1 MAKIYYS
8 TQPVWWNTGNEIK
21 PNRAAF
27 NKFTF
32 TQADNFNISWV
43 DEMTIEVIVP
53 NQNLCTL
60 IKIEDNIDNI
70 TKYFYLLEVVNRTSV
85 NQECVYELDV
95 WLTYLLPYLEANKD
109 IQNINTIRTLDV
121 STLAPTINIDPIG
134 VPTGRIIT
142 KKFNP
147 IKTINQDANIF
158 RLSGKETSYS
168 EQVSPRPGVST
179 NIYYVFKSKPTDKV
193 NINISHYFRNTEE
206 ILPNYVLVPVL
217 DIGPLGLAITE
228 NYDSYIKQSGQ
239 LGGWAPQPKQ
249 AIHQVLNSAYNLN
262 ELVRIVADFGSFNG
276 LGDFLGVWVGPNF
289 FRFKNSGIKVL
300 RQMTGGAISQPVY
313 DVYNTTN
320 IMFRPND
327 GNPNHNFKSYDA
339 GTEWC
344 TFLALRVSSIP
355 LELTPIL
362 NHFEYNNLLT
372 GLKYQENPD
381 SNVIINANSV
391 SFNNSFSYSNGLQT
405 TTTNIAL
412 PVAHDIYYNL
422 LAAQRNTLN
431 TSLGLSAMNSI
442 LSGLSP
448 LPGIVPPTPS
458 TTLKTYNET
467 KDYFQ
472 AHLKAGN
479 IKKRITQKGPR
490 GGLITMG
497 WEDKIQWRK
506 PKSQKQN
513 KQGSIST
520 IHTPGKNVGGYY
532 GAGLGVASAGAQ
544 FISTLAQQRAYKEDL
559 RIATSSA
566 VLNENDRYLNWYK
579 IASTMPTL
587 TKAQTDNKT
596 GDQIKSLLNTEFLSG
611 AETEP
616 GIAYRFYGVDSQPQ
630 VVSITDTMEAYLQI
644 TDNQALSLQNQWGT
658 SYTPTIKAGM
668 LSLLTEGIR
677 ITGDI
682 IK

>member
-95 WLTYLLPYLEANKD
+95 WLTYLLPYLESTKST
-109 IQNINTIRTLDV
+109 NTIKSIRTLNVGD
-121 STLAPTINIDPIG
+121 LEPTINIEPIG
-134 VPTGRIIT
+134 VPTGRITT
-142 KKFNP
+142 KRYKTNIANNP
-147 IKTINQDANIF
+147 DANIF
-158 RLSGKETSYS
+158 RLNGKETSYFD
-168 EQVSPRPGVST
+168 QVVPRPGVST
-179 NIYYVFKSKPTDKV
+179 NIYYVFKSKPTDGFSTL
-193 NINISHYFRNTEE
+193 ISHFYQNTEQ

-217 DIGPLGLAITE
+217 DIGPLGFGITE
-228 NYDSYIKQSGQ
+228 NYDSFSPAGGQ
-239 LGGWAPQPKQ
+239 LGGMVNTPKQ
-249 AIHQVLNSAYNLN
+249 AVHQVLNSAYNLN
-262 ELVRIVADFGSFNG
+262 ELVRVVADFGGFNG

-289 FRFKNSGIKVL
+289 FRFKTSGIKVL
-300 RQMTGGAISQPVY
+300 RQMEISFTSKLY

-327 GNPNHNFKSYDA
+327 QRHKFKSYGA
-339 GTEWC
+339 STEWC

-355 LELTPIL
+355 LELEP
-362 NHFEYNNLLT
+362 LLFKSQYDDL
-372 GLKYQENPD
+372 LKGMRYQENTD
-381 SNVIINANSV
+381 SNIVVNATGV

-405 TTTNIAL
+405 TTINIAL
-412 PVAHDIYYNL
+412 PVAHDTYYNL

-431 TSLGLSAMNSI
+431 TSLGLSTLNSI
-442 LSGLSP
+442 LGGLSP
-448 LPGIVPPTPS
+448 LPGLIPPGPS
-458 TTLKTYNET
+458 TTTRTYDET
-467 KDYFQ
+467 REVKQ
-472 AHLKAGN
+472 HHLKVLH
-479 IKKRITQKGPR
+479 KKERITEKGKR
-490 GGLITMG
+490 GGMKHMG
-497 WEDKIQWRK
+497 WKDTTHWYR
-506 PKSQKQN
+506 PDPQKLN
-513 KQGSIST
+513 KTGTST
-520 IHTPGKNVGGYY
+520 TTTTPGKRRGGIY
-532 GAGLGVASAGAQ
+532 GAALGVASAGAQ
-544 FISTLAQQRAYKEDL
+544 FISTLAQQNAYKADL

-579 IASTMPTL
+579 MASTIPSI
-587 TKAQTDNKT
+587 TKDQTDNRN
-596 GDQIKSLLNTEFLSG
+596 GDYIKYLLCEEFLSG

-677 ITGDI
+677 ITGDV

>member
-95 WLTYLLPYLEANKD
+95 WLTYLLPYLESTKST
-109 IQNINTIRTLDV
+109 NTIKSIRTLDV
-121 STLAPTINIDPIG
+121 STLANTINIEPIG
-134 VPTGRIIT
+134 VPTGNILT
-142 KKFNP
+142 KRVLGNSPMSKDVNLV
-147 IKTINQDANIF
+147 
-158 RLSGKETSYS
+158 RMSGQATAYRDNL
-168 EQVSPRPGVST
+168 VPVPGVST
-179 NIYYVFKSKPTDKV
+179 NIYYVFKSKYQDAWSNLATVLNSSKKKPL
-193 NINISHYFRNTEE
+193 
-206 ILPNYVLVPVL
+206 LPNYVLVPVL
-217 DIGPLGLAITE
+217 DVGALGLAVIE
-228 NYDSYIKQSGQ
+228 KVSSNNSLNFDRDVICRV
-239 LGGWAPQPKQ
+239 
-249 AIHQVLNSAYNLN
+249 INSAYNLN
-262 ELVRIVADFGSFNG
+262 ELVRTVADFGAING
-276 LGDFLGVWVGPNF
+276 VGDFLGVWVGPNF
-289 FRFKNSGIKVL
+289 FRFNSSGVKVGQWF
-300 RQMTGGAISQPVY
+300 RYTATSTPDDTFY
-313 DVYNTTN
+313 TTN
-320 IMFRPND
+320 IVFKPALMNQR
-327 GNPNHNFKSYDA
+327 GHNFLLY
-339 GTEWC
+339 GPTESNGFAV
-344 TFLALRVSSIP
+344 FLALRVSSLP
-355 LELTPIL
+355 LELEPLL
-362 NHFEYNNLLT
+362 NKNQYSELIK
-372 GLKYQENPD
+372 GLKYQENSD
-381 SNVIINANSV
+381 NNIMVNANSV

-405 TTTNIAL
+405 TTTNISL

-448 LPGIVPPTPS
+448 LPGLIPPKPS
-458 TTLKTYNET
+458 TSTRTYDET
-467 KDYFQ
+467 RDYFQ
-472 AHLKAGN
+472 AHLKTGN
-479 IKKRITQKGPR
+479 VKRRIVEKGPR
-490 GGLITMG
+490 GGMKNMG
-497 WEDKIQWRK
+497 WINRYTYTK
-506 PKSQKQN
+506 PTPQKQN
-513 KQGSIST
+513 IKGTST
-520 IHTPGKNVGGYY
+520 TTSNRGRSVGGFF
-532 GAGLGVASAGAQ
+532 GAALGIASAGAQ
-544 FISTLAQQRAYKEDL
+544 FISTLAQQKAYKDDL

-566 VLNENDRYLNWYK
+566 VLNENDKYLNWYK
-579 IASTMPTL
+579 IAATMPGL
-587 TKAQTDNKT
+587 TKDQTDNLT
-596 GDQIKSLLNTEFLSG
+596 GDQISRLLNVEFISG

-616 GIAYRFYGVDSQPQ
+616 GIAYKFYGVDSQPQ

-677 ITGDI
+677 ITGDV

>member
-32 TQADNFNISWV
+32 TEATNFNISWI
-43 DEMTIEVIVP
+43 DEMTVSVIVP
-53 NQNLCTL
+53 NNNVCTL
-60 IKIEDNIDNI
+60 LKIEDNIDNI

-95 WLTYLLPYLEANKD
+95 WLTYLLPYLEVNKN

-121 STLAPTINIDPIG
+121 STLEPTINIEPIG
-134 VPTGRIIT
+134 VPTARIIT

-147 IKTINQDANIF
+147 IKTNNMDANIF
-158 RLSGKETSYS
+158 RLSGKETAYS
-168 EQVSPRPGVST
+168 DQVAPRPGVST
-179 NIYYVFKSKPTDKV
+179 NIYYVFKSKPTDSV
-193 NINISHYFRNTEE
+193 STMISSYYQNTEQ

-217 DIGPLGLAITE
+217 DIGPLGFGITE
-228 NYDSYIKQSGQ
+228 NYDSYAKTSGQ
-239 LGGWAPQPKQ
+239 LGTYVPTPKQ
-249 AIHQVLNSAYNLN
+249 VVHQVLNSSYNLN
-262 ELVRIVADFGSFNG
+262 ELVRVIADFGGFNG

-300 RQMTGGAISQPVY
+300 RQMEGGATSSRIY

-320 IMFRPND
+320 IMFRPTD
-327 GNPNHNFKSYDA
+327 QRHNFKSYGA

-362 NHFEYNNLLT
+362 NKFEYNNLLT
-372 GLKYQENPD
+372 GLKYQENTD
-381 SNVIINANSV
+381 SNVIVNANSV

-405 TTTNIAL
+405 TTTNISL
-412 PVAHDIYYNL
+412 PVAHDTYYNL

-448 LPGIVPPTPS
+448 LPGLVPPEPRTRNS
-458 TTLKTYNET
+458 TKTET
-467 KDYFQ
+467 RDYQ
-472 AHLKAGN
+472 GPMY
-479 IKKRITQKGPR
+479 KKGVDKVRLTKPGKR
-490 GGLITMG
+490 GGEKNMG
-497 WEDKIQWRK
+497 WKTINHMAK
-506 PKSQKQN
+506 PKLQKLSKTTN
-513 KQGSIST
+513 YSST
-520 IHTPGKNVGGYY
+520 VSGGFGY
-532 GAGLGVASAGAQ
+532 GNMLSSWQGVASAGAQ
-544 FISTLAQQRAYKEDL
+544 FISTLAQQNAYKADL

-579 IASTMPTL
+579 IAATIPTL

-596 GDQIKSLLNTEFLSG
+596 GDQIKSLLNVEFLSG

-630 VVSITDTMEAYLQI
+630 VISITDNMEAYLQI

-658 SYTPTIKAGM
+658 SYTPTIKEGM

-677 ITGDI
+677 ITGDV

>member
-95 WLTYLLPYLEANKD
+95 WLTYLLPYLEANKN

-121 STLAPTINIDPIG
+121 STLAPTINIEPAG

-142 KKFNP
+142 KTFNP
-147 IKTINQDANIF
+147 IKTINPDANIF
-158 RLSGKETSYS
+158 RLSGKETSYFD
-168 EQVSPRPGVST
+168 QVAPRPGVST
-179 NIYYVFKSKPTDKV
+179 NIYYVFKSKPTDGFSTLIEHFYQ
-193 NINISHYFRNTEE
+193 NREQ

-217 DIGPLGLAITE
+217 DIGPLGFAITE
-228 NYDSYIKQSGQ
+228 NYDSFSPAGGQ
-239 LGGWAPQPKQ
+239 LGGMVNTPKQ
-249 AIHQVLNSAYNLN
+249 AVHQVLNSAYNLN
-262 ELVRIVADFGSFNG
+262 ELVRVVADFGGFNG

-300 RQMTGGAISQPVY
+300 RQMEISFTSKLY

-320 IMFRPND
+320 IMFRPKD
-327 GNPNHNFKSYDA
+327 ARHKFKSYNATTD
-339 GTEWC
+339 WC

-362 NHFEYNNLLT
+362 NNFEYNNLLT
-372 GLKYQENPD
+372 GLKYQENTD
-381 SNVIINANSV
+381 SNVVVNANSV

-405 TTTNIAL
+405 TTVNIAL
-412 PVAHDIYYNL
+412 PVAHDTYYNL

-442 LSGLSP
+442 LSGINP
-448 LPGIVPPTPS
+448 LPGLVSPSPS
-458 TTLKTYNET
+458 TTLKKYNET

-472 AHLKAGN
+472 AHLKVGN
-479 IKKRITQKGPR
+479 SKKRITQKGPR

-497 WEDKIQWRK
+497 WEDKINYRK

-513 KQGSIST
+513 KQGSITT
-520 IHTPGKNVGGYY
+520 IHTPGKNVAGYY
-532 GAGLGVASAGAQ
+532 GAALGVASAGSQ
-544 FISTLAQQRAYKEDL
+544 FISTLAQQQAYKDDL
-559 RIATSSA
+559 RISISSA

-579 IASTMPTL
+579 IASTIPTL

-596 GDQIKSLLNTEFLSG
+596 GDQIKSLLNVEFLSG
-611 AETEP
+611 AETTP
-616 GIAYRFYGVDSQPQ
+616 DIAYRFYGVDSQPQ
-630 VVSITDTMEAYLQI
+630 VVSITDNMEAYLQI

>member
-32 TQADNFNISWV
+32 TLAENFNISWV
-43 DEMTIEVIVP
+43 DEMTISVIVP
-53 NQNLCTL
+53 NNNLCTL
-60 IKIEDNIDNI
+60 LKIEDNIDNI

-95 WLTYLLPYLEANKD
+95 WLTYLLPYLEANKN
-109 IQNINTIRTLDV
+109 IQNISTIRTLDV
-121 STLAPTINIDPIG
+121 STLEPTINIEPTG
-134 VPTGRIIT
+134 VPTARIIT
-142 KKFNP
+142 KTFNP
-147 IKTINQDANIF
+147 IKTNNMDANIF
-158 RLSGKETSYS
+158 RLNGKETSYFD
-168 EQVSPRPGVST
+168 QVVPRPGVST
-179 NIYYVFKSKPTDKV
+179 NIYYVFKSKPTDSV
-193 NINISHYFRNTEE
+193 NILISSYYQNTEQ

-217 DIGPLGLAITE
+217 DIGPLGFGITE
-228 NYDSYIKQSGQ
+228 NYTSYAKTSGQ
-239 LGGWAPQPKQ
+239 LGTYVPTPKQ

-262 ELVRIVADFGSFNG
+262 ELVRVVADFGGFNG

-300 RQMTGGAISQPVY
+300 REMESGPSSSRIY

-320 IMFRPND
+320 IMFRPTD
-327 GNPNHNFKSYDA
+327 QRHNFKSYDA
-339 GTEWC
+339 GTDWC

-362 NHFEYNNLLT
+362 NKFEYNNLLI
-372 GLKYQENPD
+372 GLKYQENTN
-381 SNVIINANSV
+381 SNVIVNANSV
-391 SFNNSFSYSNGLQT
+391 SFNNSFNYSNGLQT

-412 PVAHDIYYNL
+412 PVAHDTYYNL

-431 TSLGLSAMNSI
+431 TSLGLSAMNSV

-448 LPGIVPPTPS
+448 LPGLVPPEPRTRTS
-458 TTLKTYNET
+458 TKTET
-467 KDYFQ
+467 RDYQ
-472 AHLKAGN
+472 APMYKTGVD
-479 IKKRITQKGPR
+479 KVRITKPGKR
-490 GGLITMG
+490 GGEKNMG
-497 WEDKIQWRK
+497 WKTDYHMMK
-506 PKSQKQN
+506 PKVQKLSKTTN
-513 KQGSIST
+513 YSST
-520 IHTPGKNVGGYY
+520 VSGGFMY
-532 GAGLGVASAGAQ
+532 GNNFSAGLGVASAGAQ
-544 FISTLAQQRAYKEDL
+544 FISTLAQQNAYKADL
-559 RIATSSA
+559 RISTSSA

-579 IASTMPTL
+579 IAATMPVL

-596 GDQIKSLLNTEFLSG
+596 GDQIKSLLNVEFLSG

-630 VVSITDTMEAYLQI
+630 VVSITDNMEAYLQI

-658 SYTPTIKAGM
+658 SYTPTIKEGM

-677 ITGDI
+677 ITGEV